1 MTQKRRRF
9 SAEFKARVVRAALRE
24 DKTLAQLAS
33 EFDVHPNQ
41 ITEWK
46 RQALEALPEVFSKKR
61 EHQQQDQQALVDRL
75 YRQIGELQVDVNWM
89 KKKSRELGLD
99 VGD

>member
-1 MTQKRRRF
+1 MARKRRRF
-9 SAEFKARVVRAALRE
+9 TAKFKARVVRAALRE

-46 RQALEALPEVFSKKR
+46 RQTLDALPDIFSRKKK
-61 EHQQQDQQALVDRL
+61 QAQQDNQQLIDRL

-99 VGD
+99 CGD

>member
-1 MTQKRRRF
+1 MTQRRKF
-9 SAEFKARVVRAALRE
+9 TAEFKARVVRATLRE

-33 EFDVHPNQ
+33 EYDVHPNQ

-46 RQALEALPEVFSKKR
+46 RQVIESLPDVFSRKKKQD
-61 EHQQQDQQALVDRL
+61 EQDNQQLIDRL
-75 YRQIGELQVDVNWM
+75 YQQIGELQVDVNWM

-99 VGD
+99 CGE

>member
-1 MTQKRRRF
+1 MTQKRQRF
-9 SAEFKARVVRAALRE
+9 SAEFKARVVRSALRE

-46 RQALEALPEVFSKKR
+46 RQVIESLPEVFGRKR
-61 EHQQQDQQALVDRL
+61 KRQQQDNQQLIDRL
-75 YRQIGELQVDVNWM
+75 YQQIGELQVDVNWM

-99 VGD
+99 CGD

>member
-9 SAEFKARVVRAALRE
+9 TAEFKARAVRAALRE
-24 DKTLAQLAS
+24 DKTLAQLAT

-46 RQALEALPEVFSKKR
+46 RQALEKA
-61 EHQQQDQQALVDRL
+61 A
-75 YRQIGELQVDVNWM
+75 GE
-89 KKKSRELGLD
+89 ELA
-99 VGD
+99 

>member
-1 MTQKRRRF
+1 MRQKRRTF
-9 SAEFKARVVRAALRE
+9 SSEFKSRVVRTALRE

-46 RQALEALPEVFSKKR
+46 KQAIDSLPDIFSKKQK
-61 EHQQQDQQALVDRL
+61 HDQQDNQQLIDRL

-89 KKKSRELGLD
+89 KKKSRELGID
-99 VGD
+99 CGD